1 MGNVF
6 KSNST
11 DKFLTLLSRID
22 IFTFMRENYSY
33 TTSSGN
39 VISITCYGNE
49 NISNN
54 SCIIITHGFKGF
66 KDWGYFPYT
75 AEYLSELGYF
85 VITFNFSHNGIG
97 SNKLE
102 FTELE
107 KFAKNTFSLE
117 IEELSEVVKALKE
130 DYFGKV
136 NNPKIGLLGHSRG
149 GAIALLTALN
159 LNSITAVVTWSS
171 VSSLDRYSERQKI
184 EWRKKGYFAVMNS
197 RTKQEMRLNVSLLND
212 LEENADDKLNIT
224 AAVANLGVPLL
235 IAHGKEDLAVKFQ
248 EAEELYKHSDKSIT
262 ELFPIENTGH
272 TFGCV
277 HPFVGP
283 NEKFDNLLIKT
294 GQFFK
299 SKM

>member
-1 MGNVF
+1 
-6 KSNST
+6 
-11 DKFLTLLSRID
+11 
-22 IFTFMRENYSY
+22 MRENYSY

-39 VISITCYGNE
+39 VISITSYGNE

-66 KDWGYFPYT
+66 KDWGFFPYT
-75 AEYLSELGYF
+75 AEYLSNLGYY

-107 KFAKNTFSLE
+107 KFAENTFSLE
-117 IEELSEVVKALKE
+117 IEELTEIVKAYRE
-130 DYFGKV
+130 NFFGEV

-159 LNSITAVVTWSS
+159 LDRITAVVTWSS
-171 VSSLDRYSERQKI
+171 VSNLDRYSERQKI

-212 LEENADDKLNIT
+212 LEANKDDKLNIT
-224 AAVANLGVPLL
+224 KAAANLGIPLL
-235 IAHGKEDLAVKFQ
+235 IAHGKEDLAVKFK
-248 EAEELYKHSDKSIT
+248 EAEELYEHSDKSIT

-277 HPFVGP
+277 HPFAGT
-283 NEKFDNLLIKT
+283 NEKFDKLLIKT